1 MWRKSG
7 TKLQGRYPAT
17 PSGGFM
23 LGLDE
28 FVYLAKSNL
37 NLTIWLVQMHSKLA
51 SLVRNNIW
59 TCQIVKFALDFAKNT
74 NPSRPSINPPV
85 GVAGSVLIYKR
96 SVSNREWKIVLVT
109 DKSIML
115 RRRIIY
121 LFCFTNR
128 ETNFRIFF
136 FNPRSEQRRMSLQ
149 PIRAQ
154 CKGNRRFSLNQEAS
168 SSSSKGFFASLMS
181 LVVRKRGSERKG
193 SKNRFLEEESHCSYL
208 QQSDHSR

>member
-7 TKLQGRYPAT
+7 TKLQERYPAT

-85 GVAGSVLIYKR
+85 VVAGSVLIYIKHRVLIYYSFCEFR
-96 SVSNREWKIVLVT
+96 SQLLFIWVL
-109 DKSIML
+109 
-115 RRRIIY
+115 
-121 LFCFTNR
+121 
-128 ETNFRIFF
+128 
-136 FNPRSEQRRMSLQ
+136 P
-149 PIRAQ
+149 
-154 CKGNRRFSLNQEAS
+154 FSLSEFSWALLLKAQLPNYL
-168 SSSSKGFFASLMS
+168 KNHCH
-181 LVVRKRGSERKG
+181 GSEP
-193 SKNRFLEEESHCSYL
+193 FLWL
-208 QQSDHSR
+208 V

>member
-85 GVAGSVLIYKR
+85 GVAGSVLIYIIIQLI
-96 SVSNREWKIVLVT
+96 SE
-109 DKSIML
+109 
-115 RRRIIY
+115 RRGQQFGLSSRCSAERLIISY
-121 LFCFTNR
+121 HKLILALSQTL
-128 ETNFRIFF
+128 
-136 FNPRSEQRRMSLQ
+136 SA
-149 PIRAQ
+149 AQ
-154 CKGNRRFSLNQEAS
+154 
-168 SSSSKGFFASLMS
+168 
-181 LVVRKRGSERKG
+181 RGSERAAMSG
-193 SKNRFLEEESHCSYL
+193 W
-208 QQSDHSR
+208 

>member
-85 GVAGSVLIYKR
+85 GVAGSVLIYMSCRGRVSCLCWPLCGPKIAIHR
-96 SVSNREWKIVLVT
+96 SHNTESKHTLQI
-109 DKSIML
+109 SIPVFL
-115 RRRIIY
+115 LNYNSISWSSFRLIEGCPGDSWDEFI
-121 LFCFTNR
+121 CFWHAV
-128 ETNFRIFF
+128 I
-136 FNPRSEQRRMSLQ
+136 L
-149 PIRAQ
+149 
-154 CKGNRRFSLNQEAS
+154 
-168 SSSSKGFFASLMS
+168 
-181 LVVRKRGSERKG
+181 
-193 SKNRFLEEESHCSYL
+193 
-208 QQSDHSR
+208 

>member
-85 GVAGSVLIYKR
+85 GVAGSVLIYK
-96 SVSNREWKIVLVT
+96 
-109 DKSIML
+109 IML
-115 RRRIIY
+115 NCSTIHWFIYRY
-121 LFCFTNR
+121 LFSYSRIDWDDSLRNVFFCVFR
-128 ETNFRIFF
+128 MLRQRCLFKRTNF
-136 FNPRSEQRRMSLQ
+136 
-149 PIRAQ
+149 
-154 CKGNRRFSLNQEAS
+154 K
-168 SSSSKGFFASLMS
+168 
-181 LVVRKRGSERKG
+181 
-193 SKNRFLEEESHCSYL
+193 
-208 QQSDHSR
+208 

>member
-1 MWRKSG
+1 M
-7 TKLQGRYPAT
+7 GR
-17 PSGGFM
+17 
-23 LGLDE
+23 LGE
-28 FVYLAKSNL
+28 FVFMAKSNL

-51 SLVRNNIW
+51 SLVRNDLNLSNS
-59 TCQIVKFALDFAKNT
+59 QIRVGFCIKYKFVSSSQQK
-74 NPSRPSINPPV
+74 SPV

-115 RRRIIY
+115 RRIIY

-181 LVVRKRGSERKG
+181 LVARKRGSERKG

>member
-85 GVAGSVLIYKR
+85 GVAGSVLIYITWGCLDLFYYHHYLAAPTFFQKENKH
-96 SVSNREWKIVLVT
+96 SNDEDAWYSNVYGIDDDFVFHTFFLAILVELN
-109 DKSIML
+109 KL
-115 RRRIIY
+115 
-121 LFCFTNR
+121 LF
-128 ETNFRIFF
+128 
-136 FNPRSEQRRMSLQ
+136 
-149 PIRAQ
+149 
-154 CKGNRRFSLNQEAS
+154 
-168 SSSSKGFFASLMS
+168 
-181 LVVRKRGSERKG
+181 
-193 SKNRFLEEESHCSYL
+193 
-208 QQSDHSR
+208 

>member
-85 GVAGSVLIYKR
+85 VVAGSVLIYILIRCTWSCIEIHHASCYFISIQIFLQQIRDFHLR
-96 SVSNREWKIVLVT
+96 SLICTLRFMNWNKDMWKILRT
-109 DKSIML
+109 SIL
-115 RRRIIY
+115 KVWFDI
-121 LFCFTNR
+121 
-128 ETNFRIFF
+128 
-136 FNPRSEQRRMSLQ
+136 
-149 PIRAQ
+149 
-154 CKGNRRFSLNQEAS
+154 
-168 SSSSKGFFASLMS
+168 
-181 LVVRKRGSERKG
+181 
-193 SKNRFLEEESHCSYL
+193 HL
-208 QQSDHSR
+208 QQ

>member
-85 GVAGSVLIYKR
+85 GVAGSVLIYIKMPKMVYFSEFWKPAVCGQTVLPDR
-96 SVSNREWKIVLVT
+96 SLLIGQKLGENAKI
-109 DKSIML
+109 
-115 RRRIIY
+115 
-121 LFCFTNR
+121 
-128 ETNFRIFF
+128 
-136 FNPRSEQRRMSLQ
+136 
-149 PIRAQ
+149 
-154 CKGNRRFSLNQEAS
+154 
-168 SSSSKGFFASLMS
+168 
-181 LVVRKRGSERKG
+181 
-193 SKNRFLEEESHCSYL
+193 SKNSNATFWVILNTVASAHQSLLEEIGNKSQYIEKYIL
-208 QQSDHSR
+208 

>member
-85 GVAGSVLIYKR
+85 GVAGSVLIY
-96 SVSNREWKIVLVT
+96 
-109 DKSIML
+109 
-115 RRRIIY
+115 IISLGGIY
-121 LFCFTNR
+121 RHFCW
-128 ETNFRIFF
+128 I
-136 FNPRSEQRRMSLQ
+136 
-149 PIRAQ
+149 
-154 CKGNRRFSLNQEAS
+154 S
-168 SSSSKGFFASLMS
+168 SFKL
-181 LVVRKRGSERKG
+181 
-193 SKNRFLEEESHCSYL
+193 SYL
-208 QQSDHSR
+208 NVTYWHVVMKVNTQVF

>member
-59 TCQIVKFALDFAKNT
+59 TCQIVKFALDFAKNK

-85 GVAGSVLIYKR
+85 GVAGSVLIYIR
-96 SVSNREWKIVLVT
+96 LFAPQIVLMEDTYWVKITMIGWQPEDFVT
-109 DKSIML
+109 SLLDDVIHFVA
-115 RRRIIY
+115 RF
-121 LFCFTNR
+121 FCCLCLCQ
-128 ETNFRIFF
+128 EPKIF
-136 FNPRSEQRRMSLQ
+136 P
-149 PIRAQ
+149 
-154 CKGNRRFSLNQEAS
+154 
-168 SSSSKGFFASLMS
+168 
-181 LVVRKRGSERKG
+181 
-193 SKNRFLEEESHCSYL
+193 
-208 QQSDHSR
+208 

>member
-59 TCQIVKFALDFAKNT
+59 TCQIVKNALDFA
-74 NPSRPSINPPV
+74 INKRFHSSQQKSPV
-85 GVAGSVLIYKR
+85 GVAGSVLIYVKTLR
-96 SVSNREWKIVLVT
+96 LVGLRPPSLRFRKIGLAHVCYIQYFNLCCST
-109 DKSIML
+109 CTSIS
-115 RRRIIY
+115 RFSIGENERNSTNWISRPV
-121 LFCFTNR
+121 FFTNA
-128 ETNFRIFF
+128 
-136 FNPRSEQRRMSLQ
+136 RS
-149 PIRAQ
+149 ATV
-154 CKGNRRFSLNQEAS
+154 F
-168 SSSSKGFFASLMS
+168 
-181 LVVRKRGSERKG
+181 
-193 SKNRFLEEESHCSYL
+193 
-208 QQSDHSR
+208 

>member
-85 GVAGSVLIYKR
+85 GVAGSVLIYIKVFQIGQKR
-96 SVSNREWKIVLVT
+96 LNEIKTNDVKKREKLKRFENRLKIWY
-109 DKSIML
+109 KSSSP
-115 RRRIIY
+115 Y
-121 LFCFTNR
+121 D
-128 ETNFRIFF
+128 IF
-136 FNPRSEQRRMSLQ
+136 
-149 PIRAQ
+149 
-154 CKGNRRFSLNQEAS
+154 KGNDTS
-168 SSSSKGFFASLMS
+168 SIISIS
-181 LVVRKRGSERKG
+181 
-193 SKNRFLEEESHCSYL
+193 N
-208 QQSDHSR
+208 